1 MNLEEIE
8 ELVYYNLSFNI
19 EIKETLKYIN
29 RLDLLN
35 YFNNNI

>member
-19 EIKETLKYIN
+19 SIEETLKGIN
-29 RLDLLN
+29 RMDLIS
-35 YFNNNI
+35 FF